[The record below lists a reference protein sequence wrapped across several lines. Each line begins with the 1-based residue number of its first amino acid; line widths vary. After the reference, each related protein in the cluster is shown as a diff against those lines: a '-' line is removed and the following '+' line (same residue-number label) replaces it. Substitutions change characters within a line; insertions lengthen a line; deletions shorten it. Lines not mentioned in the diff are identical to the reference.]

1 MITTAT
7 ICPKSF
13 LCLSVP
19 LPTRLDVLVLIL
31 IILIEHL
38 MYNVQCQVEC
48 TELCPCRTL
57 QQRARADRF
66 KLSFLIVVK
75 ENLVV
80 MIGTYSHWRPIHS
93 TCGWSAQ
100 SSMRQG
106 RATFPLPSHRY
117 CYCYCLRTI
126 LLLLLLFLLSLLLL
140 LLLISFLTP
149 THLIHPALHLGHHCL
164 LQPGLNC
171 HDILTR

>member
-1 MITTAT
+1 MCSFIHSFIENKISPDNWEVIASFFFTSSFKFMDNLKISHMIIMITTAT
-7 ICPKSF
+7 ICPKSC

-93 TCGWSAQ
+93 TCG
-100 SSMRQG
+100 
-106 RATFPLPSHRY
+106 
-117 CYCYCLRTI
+117 
-126 LLLLLLFLLSLLLL
+126 
-140 LLLISFLTP
+140 
-149 THLIHPALHLGHHCL
+149 
-164 LQPGLNC
+164 
-171 HDILTR
+171 